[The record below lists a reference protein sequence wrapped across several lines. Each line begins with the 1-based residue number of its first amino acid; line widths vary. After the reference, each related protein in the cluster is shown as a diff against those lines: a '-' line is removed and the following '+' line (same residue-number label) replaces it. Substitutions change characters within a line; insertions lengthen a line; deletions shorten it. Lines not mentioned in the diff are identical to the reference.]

1 VSVLSEF
8 GDSVHYLEF
17 YHHCAGPT
25 LASNFDHEFWSRT
38 VLQMAHQ
45 EASVRHAVIALGYL
59 VKTEPGD
66 LKHARSVSTT
76 DNRKTLLI
84 HYNKAVRGLVD
95 RMAQCTYSPEVALV
109 TCLLFIC
116 IEHLRGDYHTA
127 FAHLHSGLKIIAEWQ
142 RGTQDHSGTSP
153 ASSSTSKSSTC
164 SVVTARKVDGPRL
177 IAGNLVPMFIR
188 ATGAALLMGYPYEPR
203 LKGFCPDPR
212 TIQEPSFTS
221 VLDAQSALYD
231 IRNATILVVSI
242 LFRTLLAG
250 EQAAIEDLHDR
261 DHLLNCH
268 DSWFQSLQML
278 ERKTK
283 LSSEDCVV
291 AHSLKI
297 TYYATYMAL
306 VRSNEVSIPFGG
318 DTFDADLSSF
328 QAINHHV
335 KIVIDSMDLPIPSSS
350 TSPATTSSSPA
361 TTSSSSASASSLA
374 SNGPKQAAANF
385 SFEIS
390 LIPLLVRSIAAQT
403 GRCAQSTT

>member
-1 VSVLSEF
+1 
-8 GDSVHYLEF
+8 
-17 YHHCAGPT
+17 
-25 LASNFDHEFWSRT
+25 
-38 VLQMAHQ
+38 MAHQ
-45 EASVRHAVIALGYL
+45 ETSVRHAVIALGYL

-66 LKHARSVSTT
+66 LKHARSVSTI

-127 FAHLHSGLKIIAEWQ
+127 FAHLHSGLKIITEWQ
-142 RGTQDHSGTSP
+142 RGTQDHSGSSP
-153 ASSSTSKSSTC
+153 TSSSSSKSSTC
-164 SVVTARKVDGPRL
+164 SVVTAKKIDGPRL

-188 ATGAALLMGYPYEPR
+188 ATGAALLMGYPFEPR

-221 VLDAQSALYD
+221 VLEAQSALYD

-250 EQAAIEDLHDR
+250 NQAAIEDLHDR

-268 DSWFQSLQML
+268 DSWFRSLQML

-283 LSSEDCVV
+283 LSSEDSVV
-291 AHSLKI
+291 AHSLKV
-297 TYYATYMAL
+297 TYYATYVAL
-306 VRSNEVSIPFGG
+306 LRSDEVSIPFGG
-318 DTFDADLSSF
+318 ATFDADISSF
-328 QAINHHV
+328 QAMNHHA
-335 KIVIDSMDLPIPSSS
+335 KIVIDSMDLPVPSSS
-350 TSPATTSSSPA
+350 TSPATTSSS
-361 TTSSSSASASSLA
+361 SASAGSLA
-374 SNGPKQAAANF
+374 SSGPKQAAANF

-390 LIPLLVRSIAAQT
+390 LIPLLVRSIEAQT
-403 GRCAQSTT
+403 GRCAQSMI